1 MSNDSFQ
8 YGFRVLL
15 MTLVV
20 WVCSAS
26 TVRTAKGSGSLNT
39 SRFDR
44 PSAAT
49 TGFRCDL
56 NGANMN
62 FQHQEK
68 DIGAD

>member
-1 MSNDSFQ
+1 MSKDSFQ
-8 YGFRVLL
+8 YGFSVFL

-26 TVRTAKGSGSLNT
+26 TVMTAKGSGRRNT

-49 TGFRCDL
+49 TAGQLGIRE
-56 NGANMN
+56 GAI
-62 FQHQEK
+62 FLASAYQSL
-68 DIGAD
+68 